1 MTTEEAGKILGLAP
15 DTVASYCRTGRLAA
29 RKVSGLRNPRWD
41 IPRRVVLAYA
51 DGQQAIR
58 TAIYCPD
65 CEEFYPATKEGDT
78 CPRCGRYDRGFT
90 VTPYDWDLFPYDWDA
105 ISRS

>member
-1 MTTEEAGKILGLAP
+1 MTTEEAGKILGLSHH
-15 DTVASYCRTGRLAA
+15 TIQRYCNSGRLAA
-29 RKVSGLRNPRWD
+29 RKVPSRRNPRWE
-41 IPRRVVLAYA
+41 ISPAAVEAYKRGERV
-51 DGQQAIR
+51 Q
-58 TAIYCPD
+58 AIYCPA
-65 CEEFYPATKEGDT
+65 CEEFYPAVEEGAL